1 MKLQIF
7 DCDYTVLNNKPLL
20 RIFCKTEDGSS
31 VCIFYDKYLPYFYL
45 LPRKD
50 VSVHDLVYEAEKNGL
65 QAEIVKRILP
75 IGYHKDPVDVL
86 KITGRDPSKVP
97 EIREFFRKWADPYEA
112 DVLFKYRFMVD
123 FGLRGMSWMEAH
135 GRPTNTNTVTC
146 RAFDADTIVPIE
158 ALKNAPLK
166 YLSFDIE
173 CIHKENT
180 IPESSKDQIIMISLA
195 FSPSYQGRENMVLV
209 AKRKQL
215 KDATVFDG
223 EKEMLEKFLEI
234 IKTYDPDILC
244 GYNIQNFDIPY
255 ILDRLDANGL
265 SKNIGRGDKVPF
277 TRKFGQYQ
285 VTPVLGRVVIDPYFI
300 IKNLSIYDQPI
311 RFKRNDLSTVA
322 KATLGMDKLEMNH
335 NELIRIW
342 KSGGLEDLQR
352 LVEYSRRDA
361 ELALKLVITRKLVDM
376 DKFIE
381 TAKLSG
387 LLLQDVI
394 GGQSA
399 RHEMALFHEVKKRN
413 ILMPPKPSINY
424 GERSDL
430 KGALV
435 LEPAI
440 GLHKD
445 CSVLVLDFTSLY
457 PSLIRSRNICTT
469 TLLLKDEDVPHMTA
483 PGNIKFVKPEVR
495 QGGLPYVA
503 DFLFKS
509 RAAVREQ
516 ARRESDPEKRRIL
529 EAKQY
534 ALKGMTVSLWGY
546 IGFAA
551 ARFHNPQVAAAIT
564 GWGREN
570 LEFTKNLVEKSYPVK
585 VIAGD
590 TDSLFMK
597 FNITDMEEAQKLGEE
612 IANFVTSQL
621 EGLQLKFE
629 KIFKTIIIL
638 TKKRYAG
645 WYFEKTPLG
654 WREGIDMK
662 GIETV
667 RRDWCTL
674 TSEASK
680 TVLEIIL
687 KEGDINKAL
696 NYARGIVRDVVS
708 GSVDVEKLVIIK
720 GVTKMP
726 SSYKGIQPHV
736 EVMKKIMERDPTRRD
751 VVGERIG
758 YVIVKGDQLLSK
770 RAEDPDYVKKN
781 KLQIDPEYYI
791 ENQILPPL
799 ERIFEACGIS
809 RNEIVHGFKQH
820 TLAGVFGNGS
830 RKDITLKDFDGISCS
845 SCGAMFSIPP
855 LSGICASC
863 KSSGLQFVH
872 NGISG
877 QMVSLS

>member
-1 MKLQIF
+1 MKLQIL
-7 DCDYTVLNNKPLL
+7 DCDYTMLNNKPLI
-20 RIFCKTEDGSS
+20 RIFCKTEDGGTA
-31 VCIFYDKYLPYFYL
+31 CIFYDKFLPYFYL
-45 LPRKD
+45 VPRKD
-50 VSVHDLVYEAEKNGL
+50 VSIHDIIYEAEKNGL
-65 QAEIVKRILP
+65 QAEIVKRLLP
-75 IGYHKDPVDVL
+75 IGYHKDTVDAVR
-86 KITGRDPSKVP
+86 ITGRDPSRVP
-97 EIREFFRKWADPYEA
+97 ETREFFKRWAEPYEA
-112 DVLFKYRFMVD
+112 DILFKYRFMVD
-123 FGLRGMSWMEAH
+123 MGLRGMSWMEVH
-135 GRPTNTNTVTC
+135 GRQTSTNTVAC
-146 RAFDADTIVPIE
+146 RVFDADSIAPVDYV
-158 ALKNAPLK
+158 KNAPLK
-166 YLSFDIE
+166 YMSFDIE

-180 IPESSKDQIIMISLA
+180 LPDPSRDQIIMISLA
-195 FSPSYQGRENMVLV
+195 FSPAYQGKETMVIV

-215 KDATVFDG
+215 KDATCLDG

-255 ILDRLDANGL
+255 ILERLDASGL

-277 TRKFGQYQ
+277 TRKLGQYQ
-285 VTPVLGRVVIDPYFI
+285 VTPILGRAVIDPYFI
-300 IKNLSIYDQPI
+300 IKHMSIYDQPI
-311 RFKRNDLSTVA
+311 RFKRNDLATVA
-322 KATLGMDKLEMNH
+322 KVTLGLEKLEMNH
-335 NELIRIW
+335 NELIYIW
-342 KSGGLEDLQR
+342 RNGGSEDLQR
-352 LVEYSRRDA
+352 LVEYARRDA
-361 ELALKLVITRKLVDM
+361 ELALKLVISRKLVDM
-376 DKFIE
+376 DKFVE

-399 RHEMALFHEVKKRN
+399 RHEMALFHEVRKRD
-413 ILMPPKPSINY
+413 ILMPSKPSINY

-457 PSLIRSRNICTT
+457 PSLIRSRNICPT
-469 TLLLKDEDVPHMTA
+469 TLLLKDEDVPHVTA
-483 PGNIKFVKPEVR
+483 PGNIRFVKPEVR
-495 QGGLPYVA
+495 QGVLPYVA

-516 ARRESDPEKRRIL
+516 AKKESDPEKRRIL

-534 ALKGMTVSLWGY
+534 ALKGMLVSLWGY

-551 ARFHNPQVAAAIT
+551 ARFHTPQVASAIT

-570 LEFTKNLVEKSYPVK
+570 LEFTKNLVEKNYPVK

-597 FNITDMEEAQKLGEE
+597 SNITDLEEAQKLGEE
-612 IANFVTSQL
+612 ISSFVTSQL

-629 KIFKTIIIL
+629 KIFKTLIIL

-667 RRDWCTL
+667 RRDWCSL

-680 TVLEIIL
+680 NVLEIIL
-687 KEGDINKAL
+687 KEGDLNKAL
-696 NYARGIVRDVVS
+696 NYARNVVREIVS
-708 GSVDVEKLVIIK
+708 GTVDIDKLVVVK

-726 SSYKGIQPHV
+726 AAYKGVQPHI
-736 EVMKKIMERDPTRRD
+736 ELMKKIMERDPTRRD
-751 VVGERIG
+751 IVGERIG
-758 YVIVKGDQLLSK
+758 YVITKGDQLLSK
-770 RAEDPDYVKKN
+770 RAEDPEYVKAN
-781 KLQIDPEYYI
+781 RLQIDSEYYI
-791 ENQILPPL
+791 ENQVLPPL

-809 RNEIVHGFKQH
+809 RMEIVHGFKQH
-820 TLAGVFGNGS
+820 TLVGVFGNG
-830 RKDITLKDFDGISCS
+830 KKEVVLKDFDGISCG
-845 SCGAMFSIPP
+845 SCGALFSLPP
-855 LSGICASC
+855 LSGSCASC
-863 KSSGLQFVH
+863 KSLSLQFVH
-872 NGISG
+872 NGVVG
-877 QMVSLS
+877 QSVSFS